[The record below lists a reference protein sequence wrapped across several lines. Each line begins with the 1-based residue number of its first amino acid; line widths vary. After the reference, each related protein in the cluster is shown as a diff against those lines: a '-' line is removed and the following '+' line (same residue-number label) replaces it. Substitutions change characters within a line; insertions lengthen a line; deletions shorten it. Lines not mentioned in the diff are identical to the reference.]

1 MGSSFSEPEGGF
13 SMKKSV
19 FTFIALFVLTLI
31 AQISLAGVES
41 LVLYLPFDEGAGD
54 TVKDLSGSGNNG
66 TIVGAKWVNGK
77 VNDALEF
84 DGASYV
90 DIPNSNSLSLTKDIT
105 VMAWVFMKTGS
116 SGEMAIV
123 SKGQWAAND
132 LPYELTVTPGGTI
145 YWQMYDNAGRDSCSP
160 PSPSVG
166 EWHHIAATYD
176 GTVFKC
182 YIDGEMMKDFAYTG
196 TLPQNTASV
205 TVGKRSKADECYFQG
220 MIDEVAMYASALN
233 DDEVKNEM
241 NGIQLAAVNA
251 KEKLPS
257 LWGKIKAE

>member
-1 MGSSFSEPEGGF
+1 V
-13 SMKKSV
+13 KKSV
-19 FTFIALFVLTLI
+19 FAFVTLFVLTFI
-31 AQISLAGVES
+31 AQISIAGVES

-54 TVKDLSGSGNNG
+54 AAKDLSGKGNNG
-66 TIVGAKWVNGK
+66 TIVGAKWVSGK

-90 DIPNSNSLSLTKDIT
+90 DIPNSDSLSLAKDIT
-105 VMAWVFMKTGS
+105 VMAWVFMKDGT

-132 LPYELTVTPGGTI
+132 LPYELTVTPGANI

-160 PSPSVG
+160 PSPPTG

-176 GTVFKC
+176 GATFKC
-182 YIDGEMMKDFAYTG
+182 YIDGEMKQEFAYTG
-196 TLPQNTASV
+196 TLPQNTANV
-205 TVGKRSKADECYFQG
+205 TVGKRSKTNDCYFNG
-220 MIDEVAMYASALN
+220 TIDEVAIYSSALS
-233 DDEVKNEM
+233 DEEVKNEM
-241 NGIQLAAVNA
+241 NGITIAAVDA

-257 LWGKIKAE
+257 LWGKIKTE